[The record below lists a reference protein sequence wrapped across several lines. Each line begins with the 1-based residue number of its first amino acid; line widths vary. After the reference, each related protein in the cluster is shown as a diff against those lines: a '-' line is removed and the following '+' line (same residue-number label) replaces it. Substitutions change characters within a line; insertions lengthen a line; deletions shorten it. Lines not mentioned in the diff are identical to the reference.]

1 MNWKRLHFILIWVG
15 NFKLSETS
23 KVDCDSYPKRTN
35 ELEEENLLDG
45 NLTQMLC
52 DGTLPCLK

>member
-23 KVDCDSYPKRTN
+23 KVDCDAYPKRIN